1 MMKTAHRRPHSVLV
15 LGLMLALAGCT
26 SVDMVRLTSQQFPPK
41 RSVEDVEVLQQVPA
55 CPHVALAELRVED
68 TSSGYGAMQQNMLE
82 KAAGLGADAV
92 VFAKPEEQI
101 QHQVTYQPGMMMGG
115 PFGYGGFGY
124 GGMMYGPYPYGM
136 GYYGGYP
143 AYGGGAAVPY
153 DVEVKSLKGLAIRYI
168 QSSGPKC

>member
-1 MMKTAHRRPHSVLV
+1 MMNMNRCSQSILALA
-15 LGLMLALAGCT
+15 LLLALAGCAG
-26 SVDMVRLTSQQFPPK
+26 VDTVRLTSQQFPPK
-41 RSVEDVEVLQQVPA
+41 RSVEEVEVLQQVPA

-68 TSSGYGAMQQNMLE
+68 TSDGYGTMQQKMLD

-101 QHQVTYQPGMMMGG
+101 QHQVAYQPGMMMGG
-115 PFGYGGFGY
+115 PFGFGGFGY

-143 AYGGGAAVPY
+143 AYGGAAVPY

-168 QSSGPKC
+168 PSAGPKC

>member
-1 MMKTAHRRPHSVLV
+1 MKQLGTILGRLCVVAVLV
-15 LGLMLALAGCT
+15 AQAGC
-26 SVDMVRLTSQQFPPK
+26 VDVDTVRLTSQQFPQK
-41 RSVEDVEVLQQVPA
+41 SSVDQVEVLQQVPA

-68 TSSGYGAMQQNMLE
+68 SSSDYGAMQQNMLAR
-82 KAAGLGADAV
+82 AAKLGADAV

-101 QHQVTYQPGMMMGG
+101 QHQVTYQPLGMG
-115 PFGYGGFGY
+115 PFGYGGLGY

-143 AYGGGAAVPY
+143 AYSGSQAVPY

-168 QSSGPKC
+168 ASAGPKC

>member
-1 MMKTAHRRPHSVLV
+1 MTICCRIARTALV
-15 LGLMLALAGCT
+15 LALLPVLAGCAG
-26 SVDMVRLTSQQFPPK
+26 VDIVKLTSQQFPSK
-41 RSVEDVEVLQQVPA
+41 RSVEEVEVLQQVPA
-55 CPHVALAELRVED
+55 CPHVALAELRAED
-68 TSSGYGAMQQNMLE
+68 SSSGYGTMQQNMLE

-101 QHQVTYQPGMMMGG
+101 QHQVAYQPMLTG

-143 AYGGGAAVPY
+143 AYGGSAAVPY

-168 QSSGPKC
+168 PSSGPKC